1 MNEYGNR
8 KRFVCSI
15 GTWAP
20 SAWLNSHA
28 DPGLRFFQRSMHLIQ
43 LGRVLFGAVLFSGIF
58 AFAQLPQ
65 GARRGE
71 HFGNNIEYGS
81 PIPIGNG
88 VARAYIKYADSQLV
102 EVGVSLTPD
111 VMEGLP
117 NELMGHMHEYLAHFP
132 PHNPTVYTH
141 ITMHWNYKGHRPAPY
156 LIPHFDF
163 HFNMISETERKAI
176 TSDEAHGTHYPP
188 PLYLPR
194 GYAPAP
200 PISTPE
206 MGVHWSNSAADELH
220 DIRFT
225 QTLLYGT
232 WDGRVV
238 FVEPMIT
245 REFLMSKPDM
255 TIPIAMP
262 EKHAAAGIYAAAY
275 IIRWNKELGEYQVA
289 LTRFV
294 RKPVADGILSDI
306 SPPLPL
312 TGIAKPVQRLSHSK
326 REHEDR

>member
-1 MNEYGNR
+1 VYEYRNH
-8 KRFVCSI
+8 KHFVRSI
-15 GTWAP
+15 GPWAL
-20 SAWLNSHA
+20 SVWLNGRA
-28 DPGLRFFQRSMHLIQ
+28 DTGLRLFQSTMQLIQ
-43 LGRVLFGAVLFSGIF
+43 AAKVLFLAVLLNGVF
-58 AFAQLPQ
+58 AFAQSPQ
-65 GARRGE
+65 AARSGDQLRNIQ
-71 HFGNNIEYGS
+71 FGL

-88 VARAYIKYADSQLV
+88 FARAYIKYSDSHLV
-102 EVGVSLTPD
+102 EVGVSLTTG

-117 NELMGHMHEYLAHFP
+117 NELMGHQHEYLAHFP

-141 ITMHWNYKGHRPAPY
+141 ITMHWNYKGHRPVPY

-176 TSDEAHGTHYPP
+176 TSNEAQGTHYPP

-194 GYAPAP
+194 SYAPAP

-206 MGVHWSNSAADELH
+206 MGVHWSSSAAEELH

-245 REFLMSKPDM
+245 REFLMSKPDV

-262 EKHAAAGIYAAAY
+262 EKYAAAGIYATAY

-289 LTRFV
+289 LTSFV

-312 TGIAKPVQRLSHSK
+312 AGIASPDSRASHSK
-326 REHEDR
+326 REHEER

>member
-1 MNEYGNR
+1 VNEYRNR

-15 GTWAP
+15 GAWAL
-20 SAWLNSHA
+20 SVRLNSQA
-28 DPGLRFFQRSMHLIQ
+28 DTGFRFFQRTMQLIQ
-43 LGRVLFGAVLFSGIF
+43 PGKVLFWVVLFNGLF
-58 AFAQLPQ
+58 AFTQSRLA
-65 GARRGE
+65 ARSGD
-71 HFGNNIEYGS
+71 HSGNIQYGP
-81 PIPIGNG
+81 PIPIGSG
-88 VARAYIKYADSQLV
+88 FAQAYIKYADSQLV
-102 EVGVSLTPD
+102 EVGVSLTPG

-141 ITMHWNYKGHRPAPY
+141 ITMHWNYKGHRPTPY

-176 TSDEAHGTHYPP
+176 TSDEVQGMHYPP

-194 GYAPAP
+194 SYAPAP

-206 MGVHWSNSAADELH
+206 MGVHWANSAADELH

-245 REFLMSKPDM
+245 REFLMSKPDV

-262 EKHAAAGIYAAAY
+262 QKYAAAGIYATAFT
-275 IIRWNKELGEYQVA
+275 IRWNKELSEYQVA
-289 LTRFV
+289 LTSFV
-294 RKPVADGILSDI
+294 RKPAADGILSDI

-312 TGIAKPVQRLSHSK
+312 AGTTNPAPKLSHSN
-326 REHEDR
+326 REHEEK

>member
-1 MNEYGNR
+1 MQLIR
-8 KRFVCSI
+8 
-15 GTWAP
+15 
-20 SAWLNSHA
+20 
-28 DPGLRFFQRSMHLIQ
+28 PGK
-43 LGRVLFGAVLFSGIF
+43 VLFFAVLFNGLF
-58 AFAQLPQ
+58 AFAQPPLAAHS
-65 GARRGE
+65 GS
-71 HFGNNIEYGS
+71 HLGNIQYGP

-88 VARAYIKYADSQLV
+88 FARAYIKYADSQPV
-102 EVGVSLTPD
+102 EVGVSLTPG
-111 VMEGLP
+111 VMDGLP

-132 PHNPTVYTH
+132 PHNPTVYSH
-141 ITMHWNYKGHRPAPY
+141 ITMHWNYKGHRPVPY

-176 TSDEAHGTHYPP
+176 TSDEVQGTHYPP
-188 PLYLPR
+188 PPYLPR
-194 GYAPAP
+194 SYAAAP

-245 REFLMSKPDM
+245 REFLMSKPNA

-262 EKHAAAGIYAAAY
+262 EKYAAAGIYATAY
-275 IIRWNKELGEYQVA
+275 IIRWNRELGEYQVA
-289 LTRFV
+289 LTSFV
-294 RKPVADGILSDI
+294 RKPVADGILSDV
-306 SPPLPL
+306 SAPLPL
-312 TGIAKPVQRLSHSK
+312 AGVVNPGRKLSHSK
-326 REHEDR
+326 REHEER